1 MSEFIV
7 KKKHFVF
14 HSTLARLSEL
24 AIIGLKEQLGTCF
37 ESKKYHHS
45 RKSSCSFEVEKMENP
60 REV

>member
-1 MSEFIV
+1 
-7 KKKHFVF
+7 
-14 HSTLARLSEL
+14 LARLSEL

-45 RKSSCSFEVEKMENP
+45 RKSSCSFEVEKMANP